1 MADAGSTADAVA
13 AALCDGVCNADCSC
27 DVVSEVPVVLK
38 ISLPV
43 VECRFA
49 LDVVVLMLALD
60 DGARDSA
67 VGRWGAGK
75 AGTED
80 EIPGIVMPGM
90 QPRKNSNAK
99 RSNRSSGS
107 SQRNHAGKSNHQRL
121 LACL

>member
-13 AALCDGVCNADCSC
+13 AALC

-49 LDVVVLMLALD
+49 LDVVVLMMALD

>member
-1 MADAGSTADAVA
+1 MA
-13 AALCDGVCNADCSC
+13 LR
-27 DVVSEVPVVLK
+27 EQVLFRRDEGY
-38 ISLPV
+38 SWLTQDPQQ
-43 VECRFA
+43 
-49 LDVVVLMLALD
+49 MMALD